1 MIDKQTGKKIK
12 KLQKEIN
19 KLRKELQKMEFRPC
33 QNDAELLQ
41 KEEDLETLWNTIS
54 GLEKEKDRY
63 VLQ

>member
-41 KEEDLETLWNTIS
+41 KEKDLDALLNKIN

-63 VLQ
+63 LLR